1 MIETTKNTT
10 AATADVTLF
19 IVGVFFVGIH
29 LSYAPGHVFDLLIF
43 GYSINQLFTY

>member
-19 IVGVFFVGIH
+19 FWGFSFMTG
-29 LSYAPGHVFDLLIF
+29 LASNNSWAA
-43 GYSINQLFTY
+43 